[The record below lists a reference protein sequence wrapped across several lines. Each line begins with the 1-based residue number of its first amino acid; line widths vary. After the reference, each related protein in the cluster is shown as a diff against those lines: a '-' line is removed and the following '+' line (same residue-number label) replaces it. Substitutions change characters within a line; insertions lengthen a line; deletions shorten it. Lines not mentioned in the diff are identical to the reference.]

1 MKIGHLGRYKMAKID
16 KLNDYIVEE
25 KIIWQDKKRYL
36 GLPISFT
43 KYSFSENRLF
53 VERGFIKS
61 LKDELLMYRVLD
73 VRLKKTFWQ
82 RLFRVGTIE
91 LSTADKS
98 TPIILLEN
106 IKNPDRTRDALS
118 AIAEKERDEK
128 RVLGK
133 EMFGTANDGAI
144 AHDSFID

>member
-1 MKIGHLGRYKMAKID
+1 MAKID

-25 KIIWQDKKRYL
+25 QIIWQDKKRIL
-36 GLPISFT
+36 GMPISFT

-53 VERGFIKS
+53 IQRGFFKVV
-61 LKDELLMYRVLD
+61 KDELLNYRILD
-73 VRLKKTFWQ
+73 VRLKKSFWQ
-82 RLFRVGTIE
+82 RIFKVGTIE

-118 AIAEKERDEK
+118 SIAEKERDEK

>member
-1 MKIGHLGRYKMAKID
+1 MAKVD
-16 KLNDYIVEE
+16 KLNDFIVEE
-25 KIIWQDKKRYL
+25 KIIWQDKKRIL
-36 GLPISFT
+36 GMPITFT

-53 VERGFIKS
+53 VERGFFKVV
-61 LKDELLMYRVLD
+61 KDELLMYRVLD
-73 VRLKKTFWQ
+73 VRLKKSFWQ
-82 RLFRVGTIE
+82 RIFGVGTIE

-106 IKNPDRTRDALS
+106 VKNPDRTRDALS

-144 AHDSFID
+144 AHDSFIE

>member
-1 MKIGHLGRYKMAKID
+1 MAKVD

-25 KIIWQDKKRYL
+25 QIIWKDKKRIL
-36 GLPISFT
+36 GLPITFT

-53 VERGFIKS
+53 MEKGFFKVV
-61 LKDELLMYRVLD
+61 KDELLMYRVLD
-73 VRLKKTFWQ
+73 VRLKKSFWQ
-82 RLFRVGTIE
+82 RLFKVGTIE

-118 AIAEKERDEK
+118 SIAEKERDEK

-144 AHDSFID
+144 AHDSFIE

>member
-1 MKIGHLGRYKMAKID
+1 MAKVD

-25 KIIWQDKKRYL
+25 QIIWKDKKRIL
-36 GLPISFT
+36 GLPITFT

-53 VERGFIKS
+53 MEKGFFKVV
-61 LKDELLMYRVLD
+61 KDELLMYRVLD
-73 VRLKKTFWQ
+73 VRLKKSFWQ
-82 RLFRVGTIE
+82 RIFKVGTIE

-118 AIAEKERDEK
+118 SIAEKERDEK

-133 EMFGTANDGAI
+133 EMFGTANDGVI
-144 AHDSFID
+144 AHDSFIE

>member
-1 MKIGHLGRYKMAKID
+1 MAKVD

-25 KIIWQDKKRYL
+25 QIIWKDKKRIL
-36 GLPISFT
+36 GLPITFT

-53 VERGFIKS
+53 MERGFFRVV
-61 LKDELLMYRVLD
+61 KDELLMYRVLD
-73 VRLKKTFWQ
+73 VRLKKSFWQ
-82 RLFRVGTIE
+82 RIFKVGTIE

-118 AIAEKERDEK
+118 SIAEKERDEK

-133 EMFGTANDGAI
+133 EMFGTANDGVI
-144 AHDSFID
+144 AHDSFIE

>member
-1 MKIGHLGRYKMAKID
+1 MAKID
-16 KLNDYIVEE
+16 KLNDFIVEE
-25 KIIWQDKKRYL
+25 KIIWSDKKRIL

-53 VERGFIKS
+53 VEKGCFKV
-61 LKDELLMYRVLD
+61 LKDELLLYRVLD
-73 VRLKKTFWQ
+73 VRLKKSFWQ
-82 RLFRVGTIE
+82 RVFHVGTIE

-98 TPIILLEN
+98 TPIIYLEN
-106 IKNPDRTRDALS
+106 ISNPDRTRDALS

-133 EMFGTANDGAI
+133 EMFGTANDGNI

>member
-1 MKIGHLGRYKMAKID
+1 MAKVD

-25 KIIWQDKKRYL
+25 QIIWKDKKRIL
-36 GLPISFT
+36 GLPITFT

-53 VERGFIKS
+53 MEKGFFTVV
-61 LKDELLMYRVLD
+61 KDELLMYRVLD
-73 VRLKKTFWQ
+73 VRLKKSFWQ
-82 RLFRVGTIE
+82 RIFKVGTIE

-118 AIAEKERDEK
+118 SIAEKERDEK

-144 AHDSFID
+144 AHDSFIE

>member
-1 MKIGHLGRYKMAKID
+1 MAKID

-25 KIIWQDKKRYL
+25 QIIWQDKKRIL
-36 GLPISFT
+36 GMPISFT

-53 VERGFIKS
+53 IQRGFFKVV
-61 LKDELLMYRVLD
+61 KDELLNYRILD
-73 VRLKKTFWQ
+73 VRLKKSFWQ
-82 RLFRVGTIE
+82 RIFKVGTIE

-118 AIAEKERDEK
+118 SIAEKERDEK

-144 AHDSFID
+144 AHDSLIGD

>member
-1 MKIGHLGRYKMAKID
+1 MAKID
-16 KLNDYIVEE
+16 KLNDFIVEE
-25 KIIWQDKKRYL
+25 KIIWQDKKRIL
-36 GLPISFT
+36 GMPISFT

-53 VERGFIKS
+53 IQKGFFRVV
-61 LKDELLMYRVLD
+61 KDELLMYRILD

-82 RLFRVGTIE
+82 RIFKVGTIE

-98 TPIILLEN
+98 TPIIYLEN
-106 IKNPDRTRDALS
+106 IKDPDRTRDALS
-118 AIAEKERDEK
+118 SIAEKERDEK

-133 EMFGTANDGAI
+133 EMFGTANDGSI

>member
-1 MKIGHLGRYKMAKID
+1 MAKVD

-25 KIIWQDKKRYL
+25 QIIWKDKKRIL
-36 GLPISFT
+36 GLPITFT

-53 VERGFIKS
+53 MEKGFFKVV
-61 LKDELLMYRVLD
+61 KDELLMYRVLD
-73 VRLKKTFWQ
+73 VRLKKSFWQ
-82 RLFRVGTIE
+82 RIFKVGTIE

-118 AIAEKERDEK
+118 SIAEKERDEK

-144 AHDSFID
+144 AHDSFIE

>member
-1 MKIGHLGRYKMAKID
+1 MAKVD

-25 KIIWQDKKRYL
+25 QIIWKDKKRIL
-36 GLPISFT
+36 GLPITFT

-53 VERGFIKS
+53 MERGFFKVV
-61 LKDELLMYRVLD
+61 KDELLMYRVLD
-73 VRLKKTFWQ
+73 VRLKKSFWQ
-82 RLFRVGTIE
+82 RIFKVGTIE

-118 AIAEKERDEK
+118 SIAEKERDEK

-144 AHDSFID
+144 AHDSFIE

>member
-1 MKIGHLGRYKMAKID
+1 MAKID

>member
-1 MKIGHLGRYKMAKID
+1 MAKID
-16 KLNDYIVEE
+16 KLSDFIVEE
-25 KIIWQDKKRYL
+25 KIIWSDKKRIL
-36 GLPISFT
+36 GMPISFT

-53 VERGFIKS
+53 VQRGFFKVV
-61 LKDELLMYRVLD
+61 KDELLMYRILD
-73 VRLKKTFWQ
+73 VRLQRTFWQ

-98 TPIILLEN
+98 TPIIYLEN
-106 IKNPDRTRDALS
+106 VSNPDRTRDALS

-144 AHDSFID
+144 AHDAGVME

>member
-1 MKIGHLGRYKMAKID
+1 M
-16 KLNDYIVEE
+16 
-25 KIIWQDKKRYL
+25 
-36 GLPISFT
+36 PISFT

-53 VERGFIKS
+53 IQRGFFKVV
-61 LKDELLMYRVLD
+61 KDELLNYRILD
-73 VRLKKTFWQ
+73 VRLKKSFWQ
-82 RLFRVGTIE
+82 RIFKVGTIE

-118 AIAEKERDEK
+118 SIAEKERDEK

-144 AHDSFID
+144 AHDSFIGD

>member
-1 MKIGHLGRYKMAKID
+1 MAKVD

-25 KIIWQDKKRYL
+25 QIIWKDKKRIL
-36 GLPISFT
+36 GLPITFT

-53 VERGFIKS
+53 MEKGFFKVV
-61 LKDELLMYRVLD
+61 KDELLMYRVLD
-73 VRLKKTFWQ
+73 VRLKKSFWQ
-82 RLFRVGTIE
+82 RIFKVGTIE

-118 AIAEKERDEK
+118 SIAENERDEK

-144 AHDSFID
+144 AHDSFIE